1 MKVSIVKFV
10 AKENAALLTYEEQ
23 EELDPNQVLI
33 KSHYSAIS
41 AGTELA
47 NYHQLPNTGTGSNP
61 NKNPYP
67 FGPGYSAVGEVVKV
81 GSEVEDLKPGDIA
94 GVIWN
99 GHRSW
104 YRVARDKVF
113 KVPEGIDEREA
124 AFLNIA
130 TFSLLGVRKLHIQ
143 LGEPVMIAGQGLLG
157 MLAGQFARLSGA
169 CPVLVSDFSPE
180 RRALALKLG
189 ADYAFDPREADFI
202 QKVKDVTDG
211 KGPAAVVEV
220 TGYISAL
227 KQALEYIDWM
237 GRITLLGCT
246 RISDETIDY
255 YKYVHRRGVEIYG
268 CHTETRPKQDS
279 HPGYWTQKDDI
290 CTFFKFLQRK
300 KVQVLP
306 MISEVVSANT
316 CHETYDRIGS
326 SKNPP
331 LGFVFDWTN
340 IDA

>member
-1 MKVSIVKFV
+1 MKFSQVKFI
-10 AKENAALLTYEEQ
+10 AKENAALVEDEYPDALE
-23 EELDPNQVLI
+23 PNLVLI

-47 NYHQLPNTGTGSNP
+47 NYHELPNTQTGGIRNP
-61 NKNPYP
+61 PYP
-67 FGPGYSAVGEVVKV
+67 WAPGYSAVGEVVKV
-81 GSEVEDLKPGDIA
+81 GEGVQDLKPGDLA
-94 GVIWN
+94 GVTWS

-104 YRVARDKVF
+104 YIAPRERVF
-113 KVPEGIDEREA
+113 KLPEGIDEREA

-130 TFSLLGVRKLHIQ
+130 TFSLLGVRKLRIQ

-157 MLAGQFARLSGA
+157 MFAGQFARLSGA
-169 CPVLVSDFSPE
+169 CPVLVSDYSPE

-189 ADYAFDPREADFI
+189 AEFAFDPREQDFI
-202 QKVKDVTDG
+202 QKVKAATDG
-211 KGPAAVVEV
+211 RGPAAVVEV

-255 YKYVHRRGVEIYG
+255 YKYVHCRGIEIYG
-268 CHTETRPKQDS
+268 CHTFTRPAQES
-279 HPGYWTQKDDI
+279 RPGYWTQKDDI
-290 CTFFKFLQRK
+290 QAFFKLLQRK
-300 KVQVLP
+300 QVQVLP
-306 MISEVVSANT
+306 MISEIVPADT
-316 CHETYDRIGS
+316 CHETYARIGGS
-326 SKNPP
+326 SNPP
-331 LGFVFDWTN
+331 LGFVFDWTG